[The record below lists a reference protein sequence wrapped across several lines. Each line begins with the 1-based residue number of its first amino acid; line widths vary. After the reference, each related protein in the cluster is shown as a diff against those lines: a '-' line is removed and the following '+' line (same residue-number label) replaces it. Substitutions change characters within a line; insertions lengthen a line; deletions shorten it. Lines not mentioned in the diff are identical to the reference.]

1 MADEEIKVGDGRWVK
16 SLGELLNGV
25 KTCIFGAH
33 FDSDG
38 HFPPVTPDAYEF
50 GEILPKLVREHVLQ
64 CSKFKVVHPNKRS
77 SEHTQ
82 IMHMY
87 LKIRKEGNKC
97 HELPQYHQ
105 VLIEL

>member
-1 MADEEIKVGDGRWVK
+1 MFCCIVA
-16 SLGELLNGV
+16 
-25 KTCIFGAH
+25 KTYLISISVPAH
-33 FDSDG
+33 FERLS
-38 HFPPVTPDAYEF
+38 HCSNNLSQRLV
-50 GEILPKLVREHVLQ
+50 KLGGGRPAH
-64 CSKFKVVHPNKRS
+64 FKVLHPNKRS

-87 LKIRKEGNKC
+87 LKIRKEGDKC

>member
-1 MADEEIKVGDGRWVK
+1 MFARVIKV
-16 SLGELLNGV
+16 L
-25 KTCIFGAH
+25 
-33 FDSDG
+33 
-38 HFPPVTPDAYEF
+38 
-50 GEILPKLVREHVLQ
+50 
-64 CSKFKVVHPNKRS
+64 HPNKRS

-105 VLIEL
+105 VLIKL

>member
-1 MADEEIKVGDGRWVK
+1 MHLKSEQYSIIWPLSIAITLNESYRNLKV
-16 SLGELLNGV
+16 L
-25 KTCIFGAH
+25 
-33 FDSDG
+33 
-38 HFPPVTPDAYEF
+38 
-50 GEILPKLVREHVLQ
+50 
-64 CSKFKVVHPNKRS
+64 HPNKRS

>member
-1 MADEEIKVGDGRWVK
+1 MQETHYNVNINM
-16 SLGELLNGV
+16 S
-25 KTCIFGAH
+25 
-33 FDSDG
+33 
-38 HFPPVTPDAYEF
+38 
-50 GEILPKLVREHVLQ
+50 
-64 CSKFKVVHPNKRS
+64 FKVLHPNKRS

-105 VLIEL
+105 VLIELWFYVDIWWKKHK

>member
-1 MADEEIKVGDGRWVK
+1 MKGVNESVLCTVEALLFHITVIATANALCSLIRLKV
-16 SLGELLNGV
+16 L
-25 KTCIFGAH
+25 
-33 FDSDG
+33 
-38 HFPPVTPDAYEF
+38 
-50 GEILPKLVREHVLQ
+50 
-64 CSKFKVVHPNKRS
+64 HPNKRS

-87 LKIRKEGNKC
+87 LKIRKEGDKC

>member
-1 MADEEIKVGDGRWVK
+1 MHSSLIHGNYGMTFCGQTAHIWSYKIYPISRPYTTTFFHLRLFEMDLRADSEGPFK
-16 SLGELLNGV
+16 
-25 KTCIFGAH
+25 A
-33 FDSDG
+33 
-38 HFPPVTPDAYEF
+38 P
-50 GEILPKLVREHVLQ
+50 
-64 CSKFKVVHPNKRS
+64 FKVLHPNKRS